1 MKSVLRDLEHY
12 ARKARRQM
20 RERMTEKVSTR
31 IDAKTKEELLRICGE
46 ARLTVSEVLRALVYA
61 LVEYRDI
68 ERRWSGQ

>member
-1 MKSVLRDLEHY
+1 MKTILRDLEHY

-31 IDAKTKEELLRICGE
+31 IDKQTRAELERICE
-46 ARLTVSEVLRALVYA
+46 ESHLTMSEVLRALIYA
-61 LVEYRDI
+61 LTEYRDI

>member
-1 MKSVLRDLEHY
+1 MKTILRDLEY
-12 ARKARRQM
+12 YSAKARRQM

-31 IDAKTKEELLRICGE
+31 IDRQTRVELERICDE
-46 ARLTVSEVLRALVYA
+46 AHLTISEVLRALIYA

>member
-1 MKSVLRDLEHY
+1 VKSILRDLEHY

-31 IDAKTKEELLRICGE
+31 IDAETKKELLRICDE
-46 ARLTVSEVLRALVYA
+46 AHLTISEVLRALVYA